1 VSHDPIEVARQLT
14 DNERIA
20 LLSLPARDR
29 ADMPDELWWAYHS
42 ILDQGLATSSERF
55 LIVATPLGAAVLR
68 LLHSA

>member
-1 VSHDPIEVARQLT
+1 VSHDPIQVAQQLT

-42 ILDQGLATSSERF
+42 ILDQGLATSQRF
-55 LIVATPLGAAVLR
+55 LISATPLGKAVLR
-68 LLHSA
+68 LLHNA